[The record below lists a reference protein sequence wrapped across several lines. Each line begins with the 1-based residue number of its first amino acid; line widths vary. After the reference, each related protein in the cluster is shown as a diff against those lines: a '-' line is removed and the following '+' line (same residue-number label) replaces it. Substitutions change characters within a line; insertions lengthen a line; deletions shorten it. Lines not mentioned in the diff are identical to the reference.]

1 MSILRILLEITVY
14 SALLMA
20 LILLLKRL
28 FKKQFSSLQ
37 YFIWF
42 LLIAR
47 LVIPFTVQSS
57 FGLVTIP
64 QEAVPAAAQAEETA
78 EAPAARGEEPAA
90 VRQQAQAPVSIN
102 AKEAGM
108 GNSVTADP
116 GNLPGTADPTL
127 SAGDTHRP
135 PVRP

>member
-28 FKKQFSSLQ
+28 FKKQFSPRLQ

-47 LVIPFTVQSS
+47 LAIPFTVQSS

-78 EAPAARGEEPAA
+78 EAPAARGKSLP
-90 VRQQAQAPVSIN
+90 RY
-102 AKEAGM
+102 
-108 GNSVTADP
+108 GNRRR
-116 GNLPGTADPTL
+116 LPSP
-127 SAGDTHRP
+127 
-135 PVRP
+135 